1 VCAPHGR
8 WCAPIA
14 VVVVGSHVGGQVVV
28 VVAVVVVVCFFSG
41 EETAAFAGALAD
53 AAVDGGEGLMLA

>member
-1 VCAPHGR
+1 
-8 WCAPIA
+8 
-14 VVVVGSHVGGQVVV
+14 VVV